1 MTREH
6 GDDLLDALLAGLH
19 VAAHNHADGFEC
31 RCHFQMIAGNPMF
44 SGLISG
50 GLVYSLCISA
60 EKPLHQPPDNIS
72 DPMTEKYEL
81 DERAQLLLRQ
91 LINSYTHDGQ
101 PVGSKNLAELSG
113 LDVSS
118 ATIRNIM
125 AKLEDMGLVDS
136 PHTSAGRIPTEAGYR
151 FFIDSLLQVD
161 NLEKSAQQVIS
172 NSFSSDKTSSDLI
185 HGASDILSRVTHLAG
200 IVSLTHTA
208 PAEVRHIEFIKLTDR
223 RVLVILVINKDDVHN
238 KVIQVDREYSDLE
251 LHQAAQTLSR
261 YLIGRSF
268 ENARKTLQKELAELR
283 SDVNS
288 IMQTVLNAMQEV
300 CNLSVHDDLKTSGES
315 YLLEYEELTDINK
328 LRSIF
333 NVFNEKTD
341 LLKLL
346 DGCTSASGVEI
357 FIGSESGFS
366 VLSDCSIIGAPYH
379 VKGEIVGVLGVIG
392 PTRIAYEQVIP
403 VVDVTAKLLTSAL
416 NTRK

>member
-1 MTREH
+1 MFH
-6 GDDLLDALLAGLH
+6 CFKY
-19 VAAHNHADGFEC
+19 AAKLSSTN
-31 RCHFQMIAGNPMF
+31 
-44 SGLISG
+44 
-50 GLVYSLCISA
+50 
-60 EKPLHQPPDNIS
+60 NIS

-81 DERAQLLLRQ
+81 DERAQLLLKQ
-91 LINSYTHDGQ
+91 LINSYTRDAQ
-101 PVGSKNLAELSG
+101 PVGSKHLAELSG

-151 FFIDSLLQVD
+151 FFIDSLLEID
-161 NLEKSAQQVIS
+161 SLETSAQKIIS
-172 NSFSSDKTSSDLI
+172 RSFSPDKTSSDLI
-185 HGASDILSRVTHLAG
+185 QSASSILSRVTQLAG

-208 PAEVRHIEFIKLTDR
+208 PAEVRHIEFMKLSDR

-238 KVIQVDREYSDLE
+238 KVIHVERDYSDLE
-251 LHQAAQTLSR
+251 LQQAAKTLSH

-268 ENARKTLQKELAELR
+268 ENARQLLLEELSELR

-288 IMQTVLNAMQEV
+288 IMETVLDAMQEV
-300 CNLSVHDDLKTSGES
+300 CNLSVHDDLLTSGES
-315 YLLEYEELTDINK
+315 NLLHYAELTDINK
-328 LRSIF
+328 LR
-333 NVFNEKTD
+333 NEKTD

-346 DGCTSASGVEI
+346 DGCTSAKGVEI
-357 FIGSESGFS
+357 FIGSESGYS
-366 VLSDCSIIGAPYH
+366 VLRDCSIVGAPYQ

-416 NTRK
+416 NSQK

>member
-1 MTREH
+1 VFH
-6 GDDLLDALLAGLH
+6 CYKY
-19 VAAHNHADGFEC
+19 VAKLSSIN
-31 RCHFQMIAGNPMF
+31 
-44 SGLISG
+44 
-50 GLVYSLCISA
+50 
-60 EKPLHQPPDNIS
+60 NIS

-81 DERAQLLLRQ
+81 DERAQLLLKQ
-91 LINSYTHDGQ
+91 LINSYTRDAQ
-101 PVGSKNLAELSG
+101 PVGSRHLAELSG

-118 ATIRNIM
+118 ATSRNIM

-151 FFIDSLLQVD
+151 FFIDSLLEVD
-161 NLEKSAQQVIS
+161 NLETSAQQFIS
-172 NSFSSDKTSSDLI
+172 RSFSSDKTSSDLI
-185 HGASDILSRVTHLAG
+185 HSASNILSRVTQLAG

-208 PAEVRHIEFIKLTDR
+208 PAEVRHIEFMKLGDR

-238 KVIQVDREYSDLE
+238 KVIHVERDYSDLE
-251 LHQAAQTLSR
+251 LQQAAQTLSH

-268 ENARKTLQKELAELR
+268 ESARQVLLEELSELR

-288 IMQTVLNAMQEV
+288 IMETVLDAMQEV
-300 CNLSVHDDLKTSGES
+300 CNLSVHDDLLTSGES
-315 YLLEYEELTDINK
+315 NLLHYAELTDINK
-328 LRSIF
+328 LRNLF

-346 DGCTSASGVEI
+346 DGCTSAKGVEI
-357 FIGSESGFS
+357 FIGSESGYS
-366 VLSDCSIIGAPYH
+366 VLRDCSIIGAPYQ

-403 VVDVTAKLLTSAL
+403 MVDITAKLLTSAL
-416 NTRK
+416 NSQK